1 MSKFYG
7 QVFGASQTEA
17 TRRGHRSIRT
27 AAQSY
32 DGSVITEL
40 SYNDEGKLMVDV
52 SADNYST
59 SCGSR
64 IFYGTYEEFV
74 AKLKA

>member
-1 MSKFYG
+1 MARFYG
-7 QVFGASQTEA
+7 QINGGRGTA
-17 TRRGHRSIRT
+17 TRVGHRNIRA

-40 SYNDEGKLMVDV
+40 TYNDEGKLMVDV
-52 SADNYST
+52 CTDDYST
-59 SCGSR
+59 SYGRR
-64 IFYGTYEEFV
+64 IFYGTFEEFV

>member
-1 MSKFYG
+1 MAKFYG
-7 QVFGASQTEA
+7 QINGGRGTA
-17 TRRGHRSIRT
+17 TRVGHRNIRA

-40 SYNDEGKLMVDV
+40 TYNDEGKLMVDICT
-52 SADNYST
+52 DNHST
-59 SCGSR
+59 AYGHR
-64 IFYGTYEEFV
+64 IFYGTFEEFV

>member
-1 MSKFYG
+1 MAKFYG
-7 QVFGASQTEA
+7 QLNGGRGTA
-17 TRRGHRSIRT
+17 TRVGHRNIRA

-40 SYNDEGKLMVDV
+40 TYNDEGKLMVDV
-52 SADNYST
+52 SADDYST
-59 SCGSR
+59 SYGRR
-64 IFYGTYEEFV
+64 IFYGTFEEFV

>member
-1 MSKFYG
+1 MAKFYG
-7 QVFGASQTEA
+7 QVNGGRGTA
-17 TRRGHRSIRT
+17 TRVGHRNIRT

-40 SYNDEGKLMVDV
+40 TYNDEGKLMVDV
-52 SADNYST
+52 CTDDYST
-59 SCGSR
+59 SYGRR
-64 IFYGTYEEFV
+64 IFYGTFEEFV

>member
-7 QVFGASQTEA
+7 QINGGRGTA
-17 TRRGHRSIRT
+17 TRTGHHNIRA

-40 SYNDEGKLMVDV
+40 TYNDEGKLMVDV
-52 SADNYST
+52 STDDYST
-59 SCGSR
+59 SYGRR
-64 IFYGTYEEFV
+64 IFYGTFEEFV

>member
-1 MSKFYG
+1 MAKFYG
-7 QVFGASQTEA
+7 QVNGGRGTA
-17 TRRGHRSIRT
+17 TRVGHQGIRT

-40 SYNDEGKLMVDV
+40 TYNDEGKLMVDICT
-52 SADNYST
+52 DDCST
-59 SCGSR
+59 SYGRR

>member
-1 MSKFYG
+1 MAKFYG
-7 QVFGASQTEA
+7 QVNGGRGTA
-17 TRRGHRSIRT
+17 TRTGGRNIRT

-40 SYNDEGKLMVDV
+40 SYNDEGKLIVDV
-52 SADNYST
+52 CAADYST
-59 SCGSR
+59 SYGRR

-74 AKLKA
+74 AKLSA